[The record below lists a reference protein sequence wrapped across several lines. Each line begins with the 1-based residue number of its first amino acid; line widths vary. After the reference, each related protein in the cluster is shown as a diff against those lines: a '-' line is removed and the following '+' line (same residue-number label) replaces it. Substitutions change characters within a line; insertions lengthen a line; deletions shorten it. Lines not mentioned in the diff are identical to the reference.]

1 MCNKN
6 NTKMKAKRVDC
17 TYCLHFVADIHEDE
31 NDLFSK
37 IKEKAKC
44 KLGKRVMF
52 RFSKRVMFRFSRNGM
67 IDFRNVGY
75 IRYCEHYEL
84 NEKNV

>member
-1 MCNKN
+1 
-6 NTKMKAKRVDC
+6 MKTNEIKKKRVDC
-17 TYCLHFVADIHEDE
+17 TYCLHFVADIHEYK

-37 IKEKAKC
+37 VIEKAKC
-44 KLGKRVMF
+44 KLG
-52 RFSKRVMFRFSRNGM
+52 KRVMFRFSRNGM

-84 NEKNV
+84 NDKMYKIDKI

>member
-1 MCNKN
+1 
-6 NTKMKAKRVDC
+6 MKTKRVDC
-17 TYCLHFVADIHEDE
+17 TYCLHFVADVHEDE
-31 NDLFSK
+31 NRWLSK
-37 IKEKAKC
+37 VIEKAKC

-52 RFSKRVMFRFSRNGM
+52 RFSKNGM

-84 NEKNV
+84 NDKMYKIDKT

>member
-1 MCNKN
+1 
-6 NTKMKAKRVDC
+6 MKTKRVDC
-17 TYCLHFVADIHEDE
+17 TYCSHFVADIHEDE
-31 NDLFSK
+31 NDWFSK
-37 IKEKAKC
+37 VIEKAKC

-84 NEKNV
+84 NDKMYKIDKK

>member
-1 MCNKN
+1 
-6 NTKMKAKRVDC
+6 MKTKRVDC
-17 TYCLHFVADIHEDE
+17 TYCSHFVKDVLEDE
-31 NDLFSK
+31 SNWFSK

-84 NEKNV
+84 NEKMYKIDKK